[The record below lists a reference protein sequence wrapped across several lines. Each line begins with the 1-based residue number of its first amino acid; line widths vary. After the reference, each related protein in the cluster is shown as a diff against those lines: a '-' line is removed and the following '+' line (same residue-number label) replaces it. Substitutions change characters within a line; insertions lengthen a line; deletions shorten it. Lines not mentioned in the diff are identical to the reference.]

1 MSNTENALDRN
12 WFLNAISDFGQCPVL
27 TPMFCLWISYEFS
40 CIFMP
45 GKYIFPTSF
54 FLIFSSSSLTV
65 GRGTKIYLKMH
76 NGLLIKT
83 TVQQLKGLIRL
94 VFTKQCQGKI
104 LVTTLAK
111 SSRAASPCSGSAS
124 AADSTF
130 SFTPTSGDNL
140 IKLSTC
146 CGPPTN
152 VEMQGRSDSSSVSAS
167 LPLAGQVP
175 ATSPHSV

>member
-1 MSNTENALDRN
+1 MHWTEIDFWMQFQILGNVQYWPPCSVSGLVMSSHAYLCQEN
-12 WFLNAISDFGQCPVL
+12 I
-27 TPMFCLWISYEFS
+27 FS
-40 CIFMP
+40 
-45 GKYIFPTSF
+45 PTSF

-152 VEMQGRSDSSSVSAS
+152 AEMQGRSDSSSVSAS